1 MLPSAALNAR
11 GGRLNKY
18 TNLCKIFQRG
28 ISNQMAVPFS
38 MNRSKSNGDFVQN
51 YQNSEI
57 EERELIKSAF
67 ALDED
72 RFNAFSLTWI

>member
-1 MLPSAALNAR
+1 MLPSAALNTR

-18 TNLCKIFQRG
+18 TNLYKIFQRG
-28 ISNQMAVPFS
+28 IGNQMAVPFS

-72 RFNAFSLTWI
+72 RLNAFSLTWI